1 MTPHVTLVRILAL
14 CQPLM
19 TLYASSRVSL
29 WVGRLKIEFVTF
41 RRLIKFV
48 THDDPLSQVGEEI
61 GTSAEVDDVICI
73 FPRRL

>member
-19 TLYASSRVSL
+19 TLYASSRVAR
-29 WVGRLKIEFVTF
+29 VRRLKIEFVKF

-48 THDDPLSQVGEEI
+48 THDDPLSEVGEEI